1 VDSSQS
7 FSLNW
12 SIDGSG
18 TMRHKPTGMTV
29 SPETGISIP
38 GAEVKLGPQDI
49 EVEIDSRLG
58 AGAGGVVQKGRIKQ
72 TGVPVAIKVI
82 RVDDKAKRAQLINEI
97 KGLVQAEGCP
107 YLVQW
112 YAGFANANNN
122 LQVSVALEF
131 MNLGSLA
138 DLKKR
143 MANAGL
149 SGAPSANVAAISAQV
164 TLGLHHLHSKKIL
177 HRDIKLENI
186 LHNHE
191 GRVKLT
197 DFGIARDMDATL
209 AVAGTF
215 VGTVTYMSPERC
227 IGTDYTFISD
237 IWSVGMVLYE
247 LSTGSYPFKDIS
259 SFPALFDHL
268 CEKPEPRL
276 DPGAYPPAQ
285 CEFVALCLTRDVAV
299 RWDSER
305 LLSHSFV
312 AGFTE
317 ADEQNLAEFF
327 ASLQP
332 P

>member
-1 VDSSQS
+1 MARSSALAAALILLLLPMTSHAEHVNCKPGEVAYETVRVGNQDVDLLTTGPGCPGSAPRIAVPHQPVAAVAAVTAVAAPAR
-7 FSLNW
+7 NW

-143 MANAGL
+143 ILMANAGL

-177 HRDIKLENI
+177 HR
-186 LHNHE
+186 
-191 GRVKLT
+191 G
-197 DFGIARDMDATL
+197 
-209 AVAGTF
+209 
-215 VGTVTYMSPERC
+215 
-227 IGTDYTFISD
+227 
-237 IWSVGMVLYE
+237 
-247 LSTGSYPFKDIS
+247 IS
-259 SFPALFDHL
+259 SWRTSSTTTRAGSSSRTSVLRGTWTPPSRSPA
-268 CEKPEPRL
+268 RL
-276 DPGAYPPAQ
+276 WAP
-285 CEFVALCLTRDVAV
+285 
-299 RWDSER
+299 
-305 LLSHSFV
+305 
-312 AGFTE
+312 
-317 ADEQNLAEFF
+317 
-327 ASLQP
+327 
-332 P
+332 